1 MAIFVYAFRGQ
12 HVEHLKPFIGSLIL
26 VYGIDGVGYEILAHK
41 KRFLHASKT
50 YLGIVDIVFGVVLMV
65 APIQFEYVCIIW
77 ATWSILRESYEL
89 KEIIC
94 DMKMVLPKILSAAE
108 AIAVFVFSII
118 LIIKPGEQHSLSH
131 MDLLTV
137 ELIAG
142 PLILLIDESLQYR
155 KKKKAE

>member
-1 MAIFVYAFRGQ
+1 
-12 HVEHLKPFIGSLIL
+12 
-26 VYGIDGVGYEILAHK
+26 
-41 KRFLHASKT
+41 
-50 YLGIVDIVFGVVLMV
+50 
-65 APIQFEYVCIIW
+65 
-77 ATWSILRESYEL
+77 
-89 KEIIC
+89 
-94 DMKMVLPKILSAAE
+94 MVLPKILSAAE

-155 KKKKAE
+155 KKKKAEGKGIAGKEGESAVESTSDEEE